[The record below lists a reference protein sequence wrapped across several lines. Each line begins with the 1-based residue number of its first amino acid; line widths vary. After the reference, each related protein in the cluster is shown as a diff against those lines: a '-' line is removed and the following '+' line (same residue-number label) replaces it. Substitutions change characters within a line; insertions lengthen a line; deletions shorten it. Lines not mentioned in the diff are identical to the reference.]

1 MPRQKVDELAGL
13 SMPKIKRK
21 NGASITTYDKQPIIN
36 KDESATSQKTNAR
49 ITTYHQQK
57 IDKVA

>member
-1 MPRQKVDELAGL
+1 MSRQKLDELAGL
-13 SMPKIKRK
+13 SMPEIKRK

-49 ITTYHQQK
+49 ITAY
-57 IDKVA
+57 A